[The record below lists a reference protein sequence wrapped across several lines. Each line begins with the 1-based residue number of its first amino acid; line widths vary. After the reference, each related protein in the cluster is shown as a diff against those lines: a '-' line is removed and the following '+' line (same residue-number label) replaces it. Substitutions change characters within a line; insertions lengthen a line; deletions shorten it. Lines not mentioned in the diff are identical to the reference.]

1 LLVSSLYLVVCRLLE
16 LIVLFA
22 RGDRAKEIEILV
34 LRHELSILRRQVGS
48 PRFESQARLLYA
60 ALGRVLPRRSWSVF
74 PVRPETILRWHRRL
88 VARRWTYPHKR
99 PGRPPIDQEVRQLIL
114 RLARENSHWGY
125 VRICGELRARH
136 QRLGVVRSERTQA
149 RWGPARAPARR
160 AELAFFP
167 SPARG
172 DSARV

>member
-1 LLVSSLYLVVCRLLE
+1 VLVGFVYLVVCRLLALVLLLARSDCSKE
-16 LIVLFA
+16 L
-22 RGDRAKEIEILV
+22 EILL
-34 LRHELSILRRQVGS
+34 LRHELSILRRQGRR
-48 PRFESQARLLYA
+48 PQIRACDRLVLA
-60 ALGRVLPRRSWSVF
+60 AFSRVIPRRLWRAF
-74 PVRPETILRWHRRL
+74 PVTPETLLRWHRRI

-114 RLARENSHWGY
+114 RLARENSHWAY

-136 QRLGVVRSERTQA
+136 QRLGDVRSERTQS
-149 RWGPARAPARR
+149 RRGPARAPARR